1 MQTDVDMASRTE
13 PGLVEAVAIDL
24 RELHTLWMALVFP
37 RQREGRHSVLGRWK
51 PATTLGRAWYNVWGA
66 LGGLVLAIVYPFVV
80 LGFAARFYTSR
91 IDRVAA
97 SLGLVGVVLLS
108 LVAWGALSALAWFS
122 RISFEGF
129 LAVAAAGGVATVSAV
144 LAVGFARVGGRLTTV
159 VFAYPFAMTAIFLPP
174 VVAALYSPTVA
185 EVVFPR
191 SETLA
196 IWLLDYVL
204 DYGGI
209 AEVIRANFDLE
220 GLAYVGMW
228 FGIAVPVGWI
238 LGMLVTMAN
247 LVRPTPDVDA
257 SSQA

>member
-1 MQTDVDMASRTE
+1 MASRTE

-37 RQREGRHSVLGRWK
+37 RQRSGRHSVLGRWK

-66 LGGLVLAIVYPFVV
+66 LGGLVLAIIYPFVV
-80 LGFAARFYTSR
+80 LGFATRFYTSR
-91 IDRVAA
+91 IDKVAA

-108 LVAWGALSALAWFS
+108 LLVWGGLTALAWFS

-129 LAVAAAGGVATVSAV
+129 LAVAAAGGVATLSAV
-144 LAVGFARVGGRLTTV
+144 LAVGFARFDGRFTTV
-159 VFAYPFAMTAIFLPP
+159 VFAYPFAVTAIFLPP

-209 AEVIRANFDLE
+209 AGFIRANFDLE

-228 FGIAVPVGWI
+228 FGLAVPIGWI

-247 LVRPTPDVDA
+247 LVRPSPDADA

>member
-1 MQTDVDMASRTE
+1 MASRTE

-80 LGFAARFYTSR
+80 LGFATRFYTSR
-91 IDRVAA
+91 IDKVAA

-108 LVAWGALSALAWFS
+108 LLAWGGLTALAWFS

-129 LAVAAAGGVATVSAV
+129 VAVAAAGGVATVSAV
-144 LAVGFARVGGRLTTV
+144 LAVGFARVGGRITTV
-159 VFAYPFAMTAIFLPP
+159 VFAYPFAVTAIFLPP

-247 LVRPTPDVDA
+247 LVRPTPESAEA
-257 SSQA
+257 SKSA